1 MPPKKVPFE
10 ARGNVLQKFLQKFL
24 QKSYYTKQK
33 NRKKGVDKLS

>member
-10 ARGNVLQKFLQKFL
+10 ARRNVLQKFLQK
-24 QKSYYTKQK
+24 SYCTKQK